1 MDKSLANSQKQSI
14 YYDIIMPVVQQ
25 SRAQGANDD
34 VTQSNVMNALT
45 TFKSDDPTMMSAVK
59 MVQRALPENLDRFQ
73 TVWAVTMQR
82 GKMRPQA
89 QRIGRDPVQAS
100 QQLESTLP
108 WLNPN
113 K

>member
-1 MDKSLANSQKQSI
+1 
-14 YYDIIMPVVQQ
+14 
-25 SRAQGANDD
+25 
-34 VTQSNVMNALT
+34 
-45 TFKSDDPTMMSAVK
+45 
-59 MVQRALPENLDRFQ
+59 VQRGLPENLDRFQ

-82 GKMRPQA
+82 GKLRQQA